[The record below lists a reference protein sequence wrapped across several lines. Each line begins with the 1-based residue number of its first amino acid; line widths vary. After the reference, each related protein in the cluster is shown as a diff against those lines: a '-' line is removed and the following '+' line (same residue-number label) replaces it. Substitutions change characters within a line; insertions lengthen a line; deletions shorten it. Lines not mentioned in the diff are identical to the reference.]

1 MNMKIEYFKDTDTL
15 YIDIKETTSVE
26 TKEISRGIVL
36 DFDSEGNLTG
46 IEIDNA
52 QKVANLSKIETKSLP
67 ISDFVMER

>member
-36 DFDSEGNLTG
+36 DFDSDGNLTG

-52 QKVANLSKIETKSLP
+52 QKVANLSKIEAKSLP

>member
-52 QKVANLSKIETKSLP
+52 QKVANLSKIEAKSLP

>member
-1 MNMKIEYFKDTDTL
+1 MKIEYFKDTDTL